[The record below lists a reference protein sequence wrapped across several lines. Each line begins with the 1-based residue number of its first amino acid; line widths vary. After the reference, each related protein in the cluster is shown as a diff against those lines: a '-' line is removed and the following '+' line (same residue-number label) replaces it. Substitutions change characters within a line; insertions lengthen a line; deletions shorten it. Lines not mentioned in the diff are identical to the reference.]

1 MTLTVRP
8 TEEFSDWLESLA
20 DTRAQAKIAIRIARV
35 QAGLLGDI
43 KSIGDKVSELRVN
56 YGPGYRVYL
65 TRKGDELVIL
75 LCGGDKK
82 SQKRDIKR
90 AKEMAAEIHG

>member
-8 TEEFSDWLESLA
+8 TEEFSGWLDGLA
-20 DTRAQAKIAIRIARV
+20 DTRAQEKIAVRIARV
-35 QAGLLGDI
+35 QAGLVGDI
-43 KSIGDKVSELRVN
+43 KSVGEKVSELRVD

-75 LCGGDKK
+75 LCGGDKR
-82 SQKRDIKR
+82 SQRRDIKR